1 MKTRELDRKIL
12 EFEMEL
18 SHIDALDS
26 SIRQILLWLPAKGLQ
41 EIIARKKRILADTK
55 ERFESKP
62 VIAVTGP
69 TGSGKSTLIN
79 ALAGSDS
86 LVEMGIRRPTTRT
99 TAVVSRSESDAR
111 QLQERI
117 GEPDLVV
124 VPYAPAI
131 IRDIILVDTP
141 DTDSGE
147 CEIHRPLLEKT
158 LQVSDIL
165 LCVFDASNPKRRDNI
180 VAIADWVASF
190 PGDQVI
196 LVLNRCDR
204 IPEKELK
211 KSVLPDFL
219 QHISNTWTREC
230 DRIFCV
236 SARDGLENPD
246 WPEGEKPLHDF
257 NQLQDLRVHLQ
268 EIGSGSVIVEKRL
281 ERARHIRRFL
291 VLATSEQAQK
301 HEPELNDIRQSITNL
316 EQVVVNEALGVV
328 SQRPGDDGAGIG
340 GLLCGA
346 LAQRWWGPVG
356 IFVGIWRRMVD
367 FRSPFSFMRGL
378 HPSGLVTAVARS
390 IRALGNPGTF
400 ERDLLDAFG
409 GELNRSETLGA
420 KLLIAR
426 TWPDI
431 AERLVES
438 GFNPEV
444 RNVDR
449 AFDFLPLLDLSQSA
463 WRESLHRAVEE
474 TADHLSRQW
483 LQWLLNIWVLAGT
496 GVVLFQL
503 IRGFIGHV
511 FLPGSFLLHSI
522 VLLMMLWLIPSWFLQ
537 WRTVRSRKKL
547 FKKAKSHASK
557 SVQEVIT
564 DRKTGRSSLNA
575 EIDQV
580 LRLARMPA
588 GHD

>member
-1 MKTRELDRKIL
+1 MKTRDLDHKVL

-26 SIRQILLWLPAKGLQ
+26 SLQQVPLWLPAKGLR

-79 ALAGSDS
+79 ALAGSDT

-111 QLQERI
+111 QLLERV
-117 GEPDLVV
+117 GEPDMVLV
-124 VPYAPAI
+124 PNAPAI
-131 IRDIILVDTP
+131 LRDIILVDTP

-147 CEIHRPLLEKT
+147 CEMHRPLLEKT

-180 VAIADWVASF
+180 VALADWVASF

-204 IPEKELK
+204 IPETELK
-211 KSVLPDFL
+211 QSVLPDFL
-219 QHISNTWTREC
+219 QHISKTWTRDC

-236 SARDGLENPD
+236 SARDGLADPG
-246 WPEGEKPLHDF
+246 WPEGEKPLHGY
-257 NQLQDLRVHLQ
+257 NELQKLRVYLQ

-291 VLATSEQAQK
+291 VLATGEQARRHAQ
-301 HEPELNDIRQSITNL
+301 ELRDIRQSVTKL
-316 EQVVVNEALGVV
+316 EQDVVSEALAVV
-328 SQRPGDDGAGIG
+328 SQRPGDEGAGIG
-340 GLLCGA
+340 SLLCGA

-367 FRSPFSFMRGL
+367 IRSPFSFMRAL
-378 HPSGLVTAVARS
+378 HPSGLITAIARS
-390 IRALGNPGTF
+390 VRALGNPDAF

-409 GELNRSETLGA
+409 GDLKPSETVGA
-420 KLLIAR
+420 KLLVSRA
-426 TWPDI
+426 WPDM
-431 AERLVES
+431 AEQLVES
-438 GFNPEV
+438 GFNPDV

-449 AFDFLPLLDLSQSA
+449 AFELLPLLRLSQSA
-463 WRESLHRAVEE
+463 WRVSLDRAVEE
-474 TADHLSRQW
+474 TADRLSRQW
-483 LQWLLNIWVLAGT
+483 LQWLLNIWVLAGI
-496 GVVLFQL
+496 GVVLYQL

-522 VLLMMLWLIPSWFLQ
+522 VLLLMLWLMPSWFLQ
-537 WRTVRSRKKL
+537 WRTVRSRKKI
-547 FKKAKSHASK
+547 FKKAKEHASK
-557 SVQEVIT
+557 SIQEGIA
-564 DRKTGRSSLNA
+564 DRQRSSTSLNA

-580 LRLARMPA
+580 LRLAHMPA
-588 GHD
+588 GRE